1 VRLSPRKN
9 LQIELLRKLLGDE
22 IKAKFKTNMIQS
34 KKFSEMLEKTLLAY
48 QNRTLTSAEVIA
60 ELIKVA
66 KELREEGDR
75 GKDLNLSDSEL
86 AFYDALASYKDAR
99 EVMGDKVLAEIAQE
113 LVDTIRKSVSID
125 WTKKEAVRAK
135 LRTSVKRLLKRK
147 KYPPDGQEYAVKTII
162 EQAEMLCRDW
172 C

>member
-1 VRLSPRKN
+1 LP
-9 LQIELLRKLLGDE
+9 
-22 IKAKFKTNMIQS
+22 A
-34 KKFSEMLEKTLLAY
+34 A
-48 QNRTLTSAEVIA
+48 NRVLTRTPARPSTTPS
-60 ELIKVA
+60 LHT
-66 KELREEGDR
+66 R
-75 GKDLNLSDSEL
+75 
-86 AFYDALASYKDAR
+86 DAR
-99 EVMGDKVLAEIAQE
+99 EEVFAGIAQE
-113 LVDTIRKSVSID
+113 LMDTIRKSVSID